1 MTPPFVMHIY
11 VAKSPYICWW
21 GLYQRINY
29 ALPEM
34 ALQGFVATLIYAL
47 VTPRNNR
54 CKLATD
60 IYEIW
65 QRLYVFVRTNDFYS
79 LQQHIDLDCCNAYMH
94 S

>member
-1 MTPPFVMHIY
+1 MTPLFATHIF

-47 VTPRNNR
+47 VTPRNNS

-65 QRLYVFVRTNDFYS
+65 QRLYVFVQITDE
-79 LQQHIDLDCCNAYMH
+79 
-94 S
+94 

>member
-1 MTPPFVMHIY
+1 MLLKVHIY
-11 VAKSPYICWW
+11 VG

-29 ALPEM
+29 ALPKM
-34 ALQGFVATLIYAL
+34 VLQEFVATLIYVL

-65 QRLYVFVRTNDFYS
+65 QRLYVFVQITNE
-79 LQQHIDLDCCNAYMH
+79 
-94 S
+94 